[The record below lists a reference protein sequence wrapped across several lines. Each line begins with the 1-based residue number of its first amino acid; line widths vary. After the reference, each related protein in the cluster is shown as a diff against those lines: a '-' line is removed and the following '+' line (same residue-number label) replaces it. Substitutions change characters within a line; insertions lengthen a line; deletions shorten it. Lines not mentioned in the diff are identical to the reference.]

1 MRLSL
6 RSFSY
11 PDSARPVLADVDLAV
26 GPGAYVLVAGGSGS
40 GKTTLGLIL
49 AGVLPGQHR
58 GTLHGSI
65 TLGAHSL
72 EFPAAQAARIDHQY
86 WGTLVGYAGQDAAA
100 QLSTVAPTVAEEIAF
115 PLENAGMAREDMQA
129 RVREVAAD
137 LGLTPLLERDPGLL
151 SGGQQKLVAL
161 AAAIA
166 PRPRFLVLDEPLAS
180 LDLQARTR
188 VSAAIAALL
197 GGGMGVVV
205 LSQDLAAAGN
215 AGGNGAG
222 SGTGAAWVPDQ
233 VVLLAGGR
241 AVFTGAAAEAAGAA
255 TDLGLPVLGFG
266 AQPAPQEPARA
277 PELPGPGGPLPAEPA
292 GSLPEALPVEAPVVA
307 AEGLRFAYSWR
318 KPRPWRRS
326 PQASRVLENVGLT
339 VAAGECVAVAGA
351 NGSGKSTLLRLLTG
365 LSTPQSG
372 TVLLRPLSGPAAAST
387 GSGPAV
393 GALLQHPLEQLFERT
408 VRREVGAGLPR
419 SLGDAVRGERVDTA
433 LRRSRLLEAGGVHPY
448 ELPASG
454 QRLAALAALLAQA
467 PRFIALDEPTV
478 SLDRQGLDVLAEAI
492 AAEAGRGAAVV
503 MVTHDLDFAYRT
515 CSRLLVLNE
524 GRLAADGPF
533 GEVLESHFSSGVAF
547 GVAAPGAWLA

>member
-6 RSFSY
+6 RSFGY
-11 PDSARPVLADVDLAV
+11 PDSTRPVLADVDLAV
-26 GPGAYVLVAGGSGS
+26 RPGGHLLVAGGSGS

-49 AGVLPGQHR
+49 GGVLPGQHR

-65 TLGAHSL
+65 TLNGHIL
-72 EFPAAQAARIDHQY
+72 EFPAAQAKRIDHQH

-115 PLENAGMAREDMQA
+115 PLENAGMARDDMRA
-129 RVREVAAD
+129 RVQEVAAD
-137 LGLTPLLERDPGLL
+137 LGLTLLLERDPGLL

-166 PRPRFLVLDEPLAS
+166 PRPRFLVLDEPLAG
-180 LDLQARTR
+180 LDLQARMHVT
-188 VSAAIAALL
+188 AAIAALL
-197 GGGMGVVV
+197 SGGMGVVV
-205 LSQDLAAAGN
+205 LSQDLAAAGT
-215 AGGNGAG
+215 GNVTGDPN
-222 SGTGAAWVPDQ
+222 GAAWAPDQ
-233 VVLLAGGR
+233 VVLLAEGR
-241 AVFTGAAAEAAGAA
+241 AVFTGAADEAADAA
-255 TDLGLPVLGFG
+255 WDLGLPVLRAG
-266 AQPAPQEPARA
+266 AQPAPQEPAYA
-277 PELPGPGGPLPAEPA
+277 PVRRGPGGRISTGGSAESPPA
-292 GSLPEALPVEAPVVA
+292 SVPVEAPVLA
-307 AEGLRFAYSWR
+307 AEGLRFAYGWR
-318 KPRPWRRS
+318 KPRPWRRT
-326 PQASRVLENVGLT
+326 PQASPVLEDVGLT
-339 VAAGECVAVAGA
+339 VNPGECVAVAGA

-372 TVLLRPLSGPAAAST
+372 TVLLRPLQGPEAAGSQ

-408 VRREVGAGLPR
+408 VRREVGAGLPG
-419 SLGDAVRGERVDTA
+419 SLGDAVRGERVEAA
-433 LRRSRLLEAGGVHPY
+433 LRRTGLLEAGGLHPY

-454 QRLAALAALLAQA
+454 QRLTALAALLAQA

-478 SLDRQGLDVLAEAI
+478 SLDRHGLDVLAEAI

-515 CSRLLVLNE
+515 CSRLLVLSE

-533 GEVLESHFSSGVAF
+533 GEVLQSHFSAGVAF
-547 GVAAPGAWLA
+547 GVAAPAAWRA